1 MKKKKLMCFLMAGTV
16 TMALLTG
23 CGNSTQAN
31 AAASR
36 SETAEATEEAQT
48 TESETESEPTGDT
61 GVLVIAEQ
69 GLFSAGGITVTSDGT
84 FDPGN

>member
-1 MKKKKLMCFLMAGTV
+1 MKKKKLMCFLMAGTM

-36 SETAEATEEAQT
+36 SETAEATEVAQRNR
-48 TESETESEPTGDT
+48 E
-61 GVLVIAEQ
+61 
-69 GLFSAGGITVTSDGT
+69 
-84 FDPGN
+84 